1 MEKREARLKPVWVT
15 HTTAATALGNDLDTS
30 WEKLLRGET
39 AIHTVGR
46 FPTQR
51 YPSRL
56 AACIHDLSPSV
67 NGSMIHPLIDR
78 IISGIPVLPKETQ
91 LVTATTKGGI
101 DILEQIRSGLRSDIG
116 DSLPSGIPE
125 YISKKLGL
133 LNKGFNISAACAS
146 SSVAFSQS
154 AMLIASGKIE
164 VALILCLDL
173 VTEFVFSGF
182 SSLQI
187 LSPYPCRPFDRRR
200 SGLSLGE
207 GGAAILM
214 MNADRARKYRY
225 PCLAQAIGWGIAGDA
240 SHITAPAR
248 DGEGLNRAIGIAL
261 RNSGLRAEDIGA
273 IHAHGTGT
281 IYNDEMEL
289 TAFKKALDDLPI
301 PIHSVKGAIGHT
313 LGAAGGIEIAISIK
327 SLSEQVIPPTV
338 GLGKVMKA
346 GIGRIR
352 PEPVPLSG
360 NCILKTNSGFG
371 GINSA
376 IILRKGER

>member
-1 MEKREARLKPVWVT
+1 
-15 HTTAATALGNDLDTS
+15 
-30 WEKLLRGET
+30 
-39 AIHTVGR
+39 
-46 FPTQR
+46 
-51 YPSRL
+51 
-56 AACIHDLSPSV
+56 
-67 NGSMIHPLIDR
+67 
-78 IISGIPVLPKETQ
+78 
-91 LVTATTKGGI
+91 
-101 DILEQIRSGLRSDIG
+101 
-116 DSLPSGIPE
+116 
-125 YISKKLGL
+125 
-133 LNKGFNISAACAS
+133 
-146 SSVAFSQS
+146 
-154 AMLIASGKIE
+154 
-164 VALILCLDL
+164 
-173 VTEFVFSGF
+173 
-182 SSLQI
+182 
-187 LSPYPCRPFDRRR
+187 
-200 SGLSLGE
+200 
-207 GGAAILM
+207 M
-214 MNADRARKYRY
+214 MNADRARKYHY